1 MTFKDL
7 KIGEKFIR
15 QNINITT
22 PYIKISNNNDDVNC
36 LKLTSGGVGLCYQGD
51 TVEIIKD
58 NVYPNAAKA
67 ENKKILIRKL
77 FIENWTN

>member
-22 PYIKISNNNDDVNC
+22 PYIKISNNNDD
-36 LKLTSGGVGLCYQGD
+36 LTSGGVGLCYQGD